1 MTLITKRLVWWLI
14 FLAAASPSL
23 VLFSLYLFN
32 PRSLGVDPIEV
43 ILKEMGEW
51 ALRFLLLSLAC
62 SPIRR
67 LGWKSIVRYRR
78 MLGLFAFYYASLHLS
93 TYLLGWIELDWQVFS
108 EDIIKRPFIY
118 LGMISWSLL
127 AILALTS
134 PKSMVR
140 LLKKRWSMIH
150 KSVYL
155 IIVLVWVH
163 LWLQSR
169 ASAGEAVFYG
179 AFALLLLGERL
190 YRRVSVY
197 RAQAVQ

>member
-1 MTLITKRLVWWLI
+1 LTLITKRLVWWLI
-14 FLAAASPSL
+14 FLTAASPSL

-67 LGWKSIVRYRR
+67 LGWKSIVRFRR

-134 PKSMVR
+134 PKVMVR

-150 KSVYL
+150 KLVYL

-179 AFALLLLGERL
+179 ALALLFLGERI
-190 YRRVSVY
+190 YRKASAY
-197 RAQAVQ
+197 RAKAAR